1 MLGFGHGSE
10 IPLWEGEVPVFSSL
24 KLSQGVMNCLSQHAL
39 RFPAR
44 ALRSHRRH
52 VFFFFG
58 VLPNCVLLFCV
69 SPLIICRLIPCCVM
83 TLLRRLIFVKFC
95 ILLFFL
101 LLTLTWFPK

>member
-1 MLGFGHGSE
+1 MLGFGRGSE

-44 ALRSHRRH
+44 ALRSHHRH
-52 VFFFFG
+52 VFFFG

-69 SPLIICRLIPCCVM
+69 SPLISLSIN
-83 TLLRRLIFVKFC
+83 TLLCHDTVAETYFC
-95 ILLFFL
+95 GVLYIVILPCFDPHLVS
-101 LLTLTWFPK
+101 